1 MKLLFIFLLLTTSC
15 LITSACDKD
24 PEIITETITVH
35 DTLVVVD
42 TFLLIDTLYET
53 LPDSGTTF
61 ILVRHAETT
70 GSGSNPSLSVLG
82 QARAAELTRILG
94 PVTLNAV
101 FSTDYNRT
109 KQTAQPVA
117 SAKGVTVISY
127 DPFLS
132 YALIDQCLLTYAKG
146 IVLVVGHSNTIPDL
160 INLMTGTSAYPD
172 LPDTEYDNLFIVQVA
187 SKGEAKVLH
196 MKYGG

>member
-53 LPDSGTTF
+53 LPHSGTTF

-101 FSTDYNRT
+101 FSTDFKRT

-117 SAKGVTVISY
+117 DAKGLPVNIY
-127 DPFLS
+127 DPTS
-132 YALIDQCLLTYAKG
+132 PETLIDQCLSSYPLG
-146 IVLVVGHSNTIPDL
+146 IVLIVGHSNTTPEF
-160 INLMTGTSAYPD
+160 INAMTGTLDSPD
-172 LPDTEYDNLFIVQVA
+172 IPETEYDNLFIVQVVA
-187 SKGEAKVLH
+187 KGEAKVLH
-196 MKYGG
+196 LKYGS